1 MELTF
6 YKPEGWEAWGIEHEP
21 VIPERMPVLID
32 SDLCFEDDPM
42 SPRPLVAV
50 NRWLRELPVNGC
62 PEPASW
68 GVYARVVRDWA
79 VFLGDRGIGLFD
91 QRDRLKAGLSS
102 YAVHRACGPLDA
114 RLEATTWNQHVSILS
129 ILYRW
134 AVAEGYANAEPFTY
148 RQATVFFADQIARRP
163 VNQAIRR
170 VPKPHVT
177 IKYLEDDFAELFVR
191 ALRGLGP
198 DGEDER
204 FRGRELARN
213 GAVGAVALD
222 TGLRLQEFT
231 YYLAVELPSLPSRP
245 TQLPIP
251 LPVPSGITKG
261 RKFRTTWVSYDKLA
275 DLHRYRELDRALAA
289 DGAGWRPP
297 ERWGPPLVVTEAD
310 QFGGRVNGR
319 RVSWQGLRPA
329 ERRRLVAPNGG
340 SMLLAVRSD
349 GGPFTAWPTVF
360 SRTADRIRERFEPRF
375 PHVYPHRTRHTFAM
389 QTLARLV
396 SGYYRQAAR
405 LVKDADG
412 EAGLALYLTKADPL
426 MVLRDLLGH
435 SSVLTTEKYL
445 RRLDMTR
452 IFRDAYERA
461 GRDYGLISDG
471 EADVEADGEFAED
484 EDDFC

>member
-1 MELTF
+1 MELIF
-6 YKPEGWEAWGIEHEP
+6 FKPEGWETWGLEHEP
-21 VIPERMPVLID
+21 VIPEQMPILID
-32 SDLCFEDDPM
+32 SDLCFEDGPVL
-42 SPRPLVAV
+42 PRPLAAA

-62 PEPASW
+62 PEPGSW

-79 VFLGDRGIGLFD
+79 VFIGGHGIGLFD

-102 YAVHRACGPLDA
+102 YAVHRACGPLDV
-114 RLEATTWNQHVSILS
+114 RLTATTWNQHVSILS
-129 ILYRW
+129 IFYRW

-148 RQATVFFADQIARRP
+148 RQVTVFFADQVARRP
-163 VNQAIRR
+163 VNQAVRR

-191 ALRGLGP
+191 GLRGLGP

-213 GAVGAVALD
+213 GALGRFSLG

-231 YYLAVELPSLPSRP
+231 YYLAVELPPLPPAP
-245 TQLPIP
+245 TTLPIP

-261 RKFRTTWVSYDKLA
+261 RKFRTTWVPYDTLA
-275 DLHRYRELDRALAA
+275 ELHRYRDLDRALAV
-289 DGAGWRPP
+289 DGSRWRPP
-297 ERWGPPLVVTEAD
+297 ERWGPPLLVTEAD
-310 QFGGRVNGR
+310 QWGGRINGR
-319 RVSWQGLRPA
+319 RLSWQELRPS
-329 ERRRLVAPNGG
+329 ERRRLVAPEGG
-340 SMLLAVRSD
+340 SMLLAVKSD

-375 PHVYPHRTRHTFAM
+375 PHVFPHRSRHTFAM

-396 SGYYRQAAR
+396 SGYYRQAAQ
-405 LVKDADG
+405 LVKDTDA
-412 EAGLALYLTKADPL
+412 EAGLALYLAKADPL

-435 SSVLTTEKYL
+435 SSVQTTEKYL

-452 IFRDAYERA
+452 IFQDAYEQA
-461 GRDYGLISDG
+461 GRDYGLISDA
-471 EADVEADGEFAED
+471 EAATEADGEFDED
-484 EDDFC
+484 EDDW

>member
-1 MELTF
+1 MVPRRRGRWDV
-6 YKPEGWEAWGIEHEP
+6 YKRQEP
-21 VIPERMPVLID
+21 
-32 SDLCFEDDPM
+32 
-42 SPRPLVAV
+42 
-50 NRWLRELPVNGC
+50 G
-62 PEPASW
+62 SW

-79 VFLGDRGIGLFD
+79 VFLGSHGIGLFD

-114 RLEATTWNQHVSILS
+114 RLTATTWNQHVSILS
-129 ILYRW
+129 IFYRW

-148 RQATVFFADQIARRP
+148 RQATVFFADQVARRP
-163 VNQAIRR
+163 VNQAVRR

-191 ALRGLGP
+191 GLRGLGP

-213 GAVGAVALD
+213 GAVGRFALG

-231 YYLAVELPSLPSRP
+231 YYLAVELPPLPPAP
-245 TQLPIP
+245 TTLPIL

-261 RKFRTTWVSYDKLA
+261 RKFRTTWVPYGTLA
-275 DLHRYRELDRALAA
+275 ELHRYRDLDRALAA
-289 DGAGWRPP
+289 DGASWRPP
-297 ERWGPPLVVTEAD
+297 ERWGPPLLVTEAD
-310 QFGGRVNGR
+310 QQGGRINGR
-319 RVSWQGLRPA
+319 RLSWQELRPS
-329 ERRRLVAPNGG
+329 ERRRLVAPAGG

-360 SRTADRIRERFEPRF
+360 SRTADRIRERSEPRF
-375 PHVYPHRTRHTFAM
+375 PHVFPHRSRHTFAM

-405 LVKDADG
+405 LVKDTDAD
-412 EAGLALYLTKADPL
+412 AGLALYLAKADPL

-452 IFRDAYERA
+452 IFRDAYEQA
-461 GRDYGLISDG
+461 GRDYGLISEA
-471 EADVEADGEFAED
+471 EADTETDGEFDEG
-484 EDDFC
+484 EDDW